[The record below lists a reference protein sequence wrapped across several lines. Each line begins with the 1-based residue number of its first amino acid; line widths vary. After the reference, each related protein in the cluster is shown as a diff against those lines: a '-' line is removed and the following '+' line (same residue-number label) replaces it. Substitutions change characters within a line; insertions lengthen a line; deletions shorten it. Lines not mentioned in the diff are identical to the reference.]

1 MTATPATRAE
11 VCLLACAEAWRG
23 DGEVIASPMGV
34 VPALAARFAKLMFAP
49 GLLLSDGD
57 ANYLTDPIGAGS
69 RSDSR
74 SGAQIEAQIEA
85 HIPYRQLFDLVWH
98 GSRHVMMGASQLDKF
113 GNQNISAIGPD
124 FTRPKAQLIGVRGAP
139 GNTINH
145 PTSYW
150 IPNHSPKVFVEKV
163 DVVSGIGYD
172 RARAVGRAARFHE
185 LRRVVTNLA
194 VFDFATP
201 DHRMRIRSV
210 HPGVTVDEVVAATGF
225 VLAGTDDPAVTP
237 EPDSGELRLIR
248 DVLDPKNTRER
259 EVPSA
264 GRG

>member
-1 MTATPATRAE
+1 MSGGVATRAE
-11 VCLLACAEAWRG
+11 ICVAACAEAWRG
-23 DGEVIASPMGV
+23 DGEVIASPMGI
-34 VPALAARFAKLMFAP
+34 VPAVAARLAKLTFAP

-57 ANYLTDPIGAGS
+57 ADYLTDPTGA
-69 RSDSR
+69 DSHV
-74 SGAQIEAQIEA
+74 EA
-85 HIPYRQLFDLVWH
+85 HIPYRQLFDHVWH

-113 GNQNISAIGPD
+113 GNQNISAIGAD
-124 FTRPKAQLIGVRGAP
+124 HARPKAQLIGVRGAP

-150 IPNHSPKVFVEKV
+150 IANHSPKVFVERV
-163 DVVSGIGYD
+163 DVVSGVGFD
-172 RARAVGRAARFHE
+172 RAKAVGKAARFHG

-210 HPGVTVDEVVAATGF
+210 HPGVSVDEVVAATGF
-225 VLAGTDDPAVTP
+225 VLAGTDNPDVTP
-237 EPDSGELRLIR
+237 EPDAEALYLIR
-248 DVLDPKNTRER
+248 DVLDPGNARER